1 MNNLKWINIL
11 KGFAMG
17 TSDLVPGVSG
27 GTIALLLGIYD
38 KFISSMSGLFS
49 KRFWTSFKFL
59 LPILIGMIIAISILS
74 NLFNYL
80 LSNHIIPTMFFFTG
94 LIIGIIPYL
103 LYISNF
109 KQTFELKHYLMVF
122 IGIAII
128 VIFTLLNHGDKHSGE
143 TLSLSFGLIIKYY
156 LAGICASSAMLL
168 PGISGSFMLLVF
180 GAYGNIMFALSELVQ
195 LNFKTL
201 PIIFIIGFGIL
212 TEFMISSRLIQYFL
226 QHHIIMTLALII
238 GFVIGSL
245 YAIFPGIPTNS
256 FQWLISSLTLIIG
269 FIVSYILGKITARN
283 ENKSI

>member
-168 PGISGSFMLLVF
+168 PGISGAFMLLVF

-256 FQWLISSLTLIIG
+256 FQWLISSLTLITG

>member
-256 FQWLISSLTLIIG
+256 FQWLISSLTLITG